1 MTVRELVLLRH
12 GPVEVAQGVCYGRTD
27 VAPRGDPREL
37 AIWAQAQIDPEAW
50 VVSSPARRCTALA
63 HALVAQRD
71 ACGSQLHPKPDDAQ
85 CGLSRAA
92 PCIDPRFAEMHFGA
106 WEMRRYDSID
116 HDAIA
121 LWAADTLGFRPPGGE
136 SVGDLCARVH
146 AALDDWTRAAPSLVV
161 VTHGGP
167 MRAALG
173 HLLRWPAQ
181 RWTTQQLHF
190 GSLIRLRCEDGYW
203 HFVEHRTAPLSA
215 SVGTATVAT

>member
-1 MTVRELVLLRH
+1 MAL
-12 GPVEVAQGVCYGRTD
+12 
-27 VAPRGDPREL
+27 APH
-37 AIWAQAQIDPEAW
+37 AC
-50 VVSSPARRCTALA
+50 SPARRCTVLA
-63 HALVAQRD
+63 QALVARRE
-71 ACGSQLHPKPDDAQ
+71 AL
-85 CGLSRAA
+85 A
-92 PCIDPRFAEMHFGA
+92 PCIDARFAEMHFGA

-173 HLLRWPAQ
+173 YLLRWPAQ

-190 GSLIRLRCEDGYW
+190 GSLIRLRCEDGHW

-215 SVGTATVAT
+215 SVGTADVAT

>member
-1 MTVRELVLLRH
+1 
-12 GPVEVAQGVCYGRTD
+12 
-27 VAPRGDPREL
+27 
-37 AIWAQAQIDPEAW
+37 
-50 VVSSPARRCTALA
+50 
-63 HALVAQRD
+63 
-71 ACGSQLHPKPDDAQ
+71 
-85 CGLSRAA
+85 
-92 PCIDPRFAEMHFGA
+92 
-106 WEMRRYDSID
+106 MRRYDSID

-173 HLLRWPAQ
+173 YLLRWPAQ

-190 GSLIRLRCEDGYW
+190 GSLIRLRCEDGHW